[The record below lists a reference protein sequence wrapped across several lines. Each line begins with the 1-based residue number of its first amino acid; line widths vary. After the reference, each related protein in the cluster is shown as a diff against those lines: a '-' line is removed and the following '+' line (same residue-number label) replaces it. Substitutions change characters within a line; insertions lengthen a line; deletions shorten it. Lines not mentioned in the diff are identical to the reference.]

1 MEEICSHPTAEHYMV
16 PFDKRPCQEGTH
28 GPKGQSKSKELTLI
42 LHDKAPLMEENRCVH
57 VLCVG
62 ALPGSMESGGYGCRA
77 RGRPPNLFRP
87 IEYCWTSDTS
97 CASYASYRCVTR
109 CATGYLFCN
118 PVQYVE
124 RVARRTGACTLGT
137 CLRRGFLQTAFMQVH
152 RKAYMRSPLGNNRR
166 NRQVVKALAM
176 VYRKRKCWTAWAHVE
191 HQTTSRCCIAIWLAV
206 STPPASCRYA

>member
-1 MEEICSHPTAEHYMV
+1 MEESCSHPTAEHYMV

-124 RVARRTGACTLGT
+124 RVAREHAHLGHASDG
-137 CLRRGFLQTAFMQVH
+137 GF
-152 RKAYMRSPLGNNRR
+152 
-166 NRQVVKALAM
+166 
-176 VYRKRKCWTAWAHVE
+176 RKRPSCKSIGRHTCAPLWATTAE
-191 HQTTSRCCIAIWLAV
+191 TGR
-206 STPPASCRYA
+206 